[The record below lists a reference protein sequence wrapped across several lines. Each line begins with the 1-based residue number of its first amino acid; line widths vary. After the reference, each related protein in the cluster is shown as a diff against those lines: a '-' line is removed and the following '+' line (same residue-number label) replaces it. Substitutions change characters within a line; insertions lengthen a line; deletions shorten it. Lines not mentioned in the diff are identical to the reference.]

1 MADGVRVP
9 DTGHGERE
17 DREMMGFLKSVFNF
31 IWKTIVG
38 CVIFVLVLLVV
49 GIFLPDKND
58 PGEGKPEVQATTEK
72 DTKPQASP
80 ADAPYD
86 AEAELAKAL
95 AELDE
100 LVGLEGVKAEVKTI
114 VNKEKVAAA
123 QRAMGMPVPSRSL
136 HMVFTGN
143 PGTGKTTVARLIARI
158 FRALGIVKSDN
169 FVEVD
174 RSGLVGRYMG
184 ETAIKT
190 NAKIDEAVGIPVK
203 HDSSGKECDMTVAER
218 RAASEKAPGG
228 ILFVD
233 EAYQLYSSDSDDYG
247 KEAIAT
253 LLKRMEDE
261 RGKLIVIA
269 AGYTDEM
276 RDFLGANSGLSSRF
290 GIKIEFADYTASE
303 LAKIFRSIV
312 KKNKYKL
319 SAELDAGL
327 DDAMKRLTRRRDKN
341 FGNARFVRQLF
352 EDATG
357 RQANRL
363 AEAGTLDGD
372 AVTTLELADLGLGEK
387 VADTRAPTIEEV
399 LGELDGLTGMKNV
412 KDEVRRLVATCRANK
427 LREAQGVEAATM
439 SYNFV
444 FTGNPGTGKTTVA
457 RILAK
462 AFRALGILDRGH
474 LVETDRSGLVAAY
487 AGQTALKTN
496 KLIDSAVGGI
506 LFIDEAYTLNQGQN
520 DTYGAEAIA
529 TLLKRMEDERG
540 RMVVIIAGYKDE
552 MKRFFAVNSGLQSRF
567 NRELFFPDFS
577 TSDLATIFR
586 QTAKKNKYILS
597 KDVEHYL
604 NAFIGIR
611 TENRDKN
618 FGNGRWVRNLFE
630 KTVERQSLR
639 VVEIQNPTKEQ
650 LMTITMKDVGIKLK
664 DPDASDED

>member
-1 MADGVRVP
+1 V
-9 DTGHGERE
+9 
-17 DREMMGFLKSVFNF
+17 
-31 IWKTIVG
+31 
-38 CVIFVLVLLVV
+38 CVIMAIVMVV
-49 GIFLPDKND
+49 IGFFLPDKKKDD
-58 PGEGKPEVQATTEK
+58 PGAEKPKVQQSTTENG
-72 DTKPQASP
+72 TKSQASP

-290 GIKIEFADYTASE
+290 NLEIG
-303 LAKIFRSIV
+303 
-312 KKNKYKL
+312 
-319 SAELDAGL
+319 AELVGHRPTPGVHLPSNVIGDEMRGGQIVRFGMVAGIAGHDVLVVRKATDGAFVVRKRLKAHVL
-327 DDAMKRLTRRRDKN
+327 DDLQLLRR
-341 FGNARFVRQLF
+341 V
-352 EDATG
+352 
-357 RQANRL
+357 
-363 AEAGTLDGD
+363 
-372 AVTTLELADLGLGEK
+372 
-387 VADTRAPTIEEV
+387 
-399 LGELDGLTGMKNV
+399 
-412 KDEVRRLVATCRANK
+412 
-427 LREAQGVEAATM
+427 
-439 SYNFV
+439 
-444 FTGNPGTGKTTVA
+444 NP
-457 RILAK
+457 
-462 AFRALGILDRGH
+462 
-474 LVETDRSGLVAAY
+474 
-487 AGQTALKTN
+487 
-496 KLIDSAVGGI
+496 DSAVPRFPIDVAGNFLDLLVRDGAGGGQGTGRPTGGDPPVDEYMI
-506 LFIDEAYTLNQGQN
+506 RVDGALDAHESLAVPPDGEIDDGFHNGVRQAVG
-520 DTYGAEAIA
+520 
-529 TLLKRMEDERG
+529 MPRG
-540 RMVVIIAGYKDE
+540 DV
-552 MKRFFAVNSGLQSRF
+552 
-567 NRELFFPDFS
+567 FS
-577 TSDLATIFR
+577 
-586 QTAKKNKYILS
+586 N
-597 KDVEHYL
+597 V
-604 NAFIGIR
+604 
-611 TENRDKN
+611 
-618 FGNGRWVRNLFE
+618 
-630 KTVERQSLR
+630 
-639 VVEIQNPTKEQ
+639 
-650 LMTITMKDVGIKLK
+650 
-664 DPDASDED
+664 

>member
-1 MADGVRVP
+1 MD
-9 DTGHGERE
+9 
-17 DREMMGFLKSVFNF
+17 FLVSFFNF
-31 IWKTIVG
+31 VWKTFVG

-49 GIFLPDKND
+49 GIFLPDKNKND
-58 PGEGKPEVQATTEK
+58 PGAEKPKVQTATEK

-80 ADAPYD
+80 PADAPYI

-95 AELDE
+95 ADLDE
-100 LVGLEGVKAEVKTI
+100 LVGLEGVKAEVKKI
-114 VNKEKVAAA
+114 VNQEKVKAA
-123 QRAMGMPVPSRSL
+123 QRAQGYAGASASRSL

-143 PGTGKTTVARLIARI
+143 PGTGKTTVARILARI

-184 ETAIKT
+184 ETAVKT
-190 NAKIDEAVGIPVK
+190 NAKIDEAVGIPPMQ
-203 HDSSGKECDMTVAER
+203 DSSGKERELTAAER

-276 RDFLGANSGLSSRF
+276 RDFLNANSGLSSRF
-290 GIKIEFADYTASE
+290 GIKIEFADYTAPE
-303 LAKIFRSIV
+303 LAKIFRSIA
-312 KKNKYKL
+312 KKSKYRL
-319 SAELDAGL
+319 SKDLDAGL
-327 DDAMKRLTRRRDKN
+327 DDAMKRLTRRRDKT

-352 EDATG
+352 EDAMG
-357 RQANRL
+357 RQADRL
-363 AEAGTLDGD
+363 AEAGTLEGD
-372 AVTTLELADLGLGEK
+372 ALVTLELADLGLGEK
-387 VADTRAPTIEEV
+387 VADTRAPTIAEV
-399 LGELDGLTGMKNV
+399 LAELDELTGMESV
-412 KDEVRRLVATCRANK
+412 KDEVKRLVATCRANK
-427 LREAQGVEAATM
+427 LREAQGIEAATM

-506 LFIDEAYTLNQGQN
+506 LFIDEAYQLNQGQN
-520 DTYGAEAIA
+520 DTYGSEAVA

-552 MKRFFAVNSGLQSRF
+552 MKNFFAMNSGLQSRF
-567 NRELFFPDFS
+567 NRELFFPDF
-577 TSDLATIFR
+577 TVKDLATIFR
-586 QTAKKNKYILS
+586 QTAKKNKYVLS
-597 KDVEHYL
+597 SDVEKYL
-604 NAFIGIR
+604 NGFIAIM
-611 TENRDKN
+611 TEKRSKN

-639 VVEIQNPTKEQ
+639 VTEIKEPTKEQ
-650 LMTITMKDVGIKLK
+650 LMTITLKDVGIKLK
-664 DPDASDED
+664 DPNASTED